1 MLNHYI
7 KSDDTICAIS
17 TGNGAGAIAVIRV
30 SGKDAFAICDQ
41 IFTPYKKNTS
51 LENAPSHTALVGK
64 IMREESMIDEVV
76 CVVFRNPAS
85 FTGENT
91 VEISCH
97 GSLYVQQQIIQLLLQ
112 KGARQAQA
120 GEFTQRAFMHGKM
133 DLTQAEAIADLIA
146 AETAAQHSIALNQ
159 MRGGFASELKNLR
172 QELIDFVALIEL
184 ELDFGEEDVEFADR
198 SKLLYL
204 IDAILLKIN
213 NLSSS
218 FSLGN
223 VIKQGVNVVLAGRPN
238 AGKSTIF
245 NQLLQEERAIVSDIA
260 GTTRDT
266 IEESINIDGI
276 LFRLTDTAG
285 IREATDTIE
294 KIGIERTMQKIQ
306 QAALLV
312 YVLDSAQLS
321 WPEVKEDLQ
330 NLMKE
335 DLPVIVAV
343 NKSDLPSI
351 HRTAILDGLAQ
362 LTGIRILPTSFK
374 QADDF
379 LKLKK
384 EMHQLAVEKMPAQQ
398 SVVVSN
404 IRHYEALQKAA
415 EALYKVIAGIQNGI
429 SNDFTAQDIREA
441 LYYLGSITGE
451 VSNEEVLD
459 SIFTRFCIGK

>member
-30 SGKDAFAICDQ
+30 SGKDAFAICDR
-41 IFTPYKKNTS
+41 IFVPYKKNTS
-51 LENAPSHTALVGK
+51 LENAISHTALVGK
-64 IMREESMIDEVV
+64 IMYENHMVDEVV

-97 GSLYVQQQIIQLLLQ
+97 GSIYIQQQIIQLLL
-112 KGARQAQA
+112 KHGARQAQA

-198 SKLLYL
+198 TKLLQL
-204 IDAILLKIN
+204 IDVILFKIN
-213 NLSSS
+213 NLSNS

-321 WPEVKEDLQ
+321 WSAVQEDLK
-330 NLMKE
+330 NLTKE
-335 DLPVIVAV
+335 NLPVIVAV
-343 NKSDLPSI
+343 NKSDLPS
-351 HRTAILDGLAQ
+351 HFRAEILDGLAKMN
-362 LTGIRILPTSFK
+362 GIHVLSTSFK
-374 QADDF
+374 HADDF
-379 LKLKK
+379 QKLKQA
-384 EMHQLAVEKMPAQQ
+384 MHQLAVEKIPTQQ

-404 IRHYEALQKAA
+404 IRHYEALQKSA
-415 EALYKVIAGIQNGI
+415 EALHKVINGMQNGI

>member
-1 MLNHYI
+1 MLAHYLQ
-7 KSDDTICAIS
+7 SEDTICAIS

-30 SGKDAFAICDQ
+30 SGKNAFEICDK
-41 IFTPYKKNTS
+41 IFRPYKKHIS
-51 LENAPSHTALVGK
+51 LQQADSHTALVGK
-64 IMREESMIDEVV
+64 IMNEQEMVDEVV
-76 CVVFRNPAS
+76 CVLFRNPAS
-85 FTGENT
+85 FTGEDT

-97 GSLYVQQQIIQLLLQ
+97 GSIYVQQQIIQLLL
-112 KGARQAQA
+112 KNGARQAQA

-159 MRGGFASELKNLR
+159 MRGGFATELKNLR

-198 SKLLYL
+198 TKLLKL
-204 IDAILLKIN
+204 IDDIQFKIN

-266 IEESINIDGI
+266 IEETINIDGI

-294 KIGIERTMQKIQ
+294 KIGIERTMQKIS

-312 YVLDSAQLS
+312 YVLDSANLTWLEAQ
-321 WPEVKEDLQ
+321 EDLK

-343 NKSDLPSI
+343 NKSDLPSSS
-351 HRTAILDGLAQ
+351 RDEILSGLSA
-362 LTGIRILPTSFK
+362 LKGITVLQTSFK
-374 QADDF
+374 HAKDF
-379 LKLKK
+379 LTLKDQL
-384 EMHQLAVEKMPAQQ
+384 HQLAVEKMPTQQ
-398 SVVVSN
+398 SVIVSN
-404 IRHYEALQKAA
+404 IRHYEALQKAS
-415 EALYKVIAGIQNGI
+415 EALTKVTQGVGLGI

-451 VSNEEVLD
+451 VSNEDVLD

>member
-1 MLNHYI
+1 MIHHYI
-7 KSDDTICAIS
+7 QSDDTICAVS
-17 TGNGAGAIAVIRV
+17 TGSGVGAIAVIRV
-30 SGKDAFAICDQ
+30 SGKNAFSICDQ
-41 IFTPYKKNTS
+41 IFKPYRKNASLLTS
-51 LENAPSHTALVGK
+51 ESHTALVGK
-64 IMREESMIDEVV
+64 IMNNKEMVDEVV
-76 CVVFRNPAS
+76 CVLFRNPAS
-85 FTGENT
+85 FTGEDT

-97 GSLYVQQQIIQLLLQ
+97 GSLYVQQQIIQLLI
-112 KGARQAQA
+112 KNGARQAQA

-146 AETAAQHSIALNQ
+146 SETAAQHAIALNQ
-159 MRGGFASELKNLR
+159 MRGGFAIELKNLR

-198 SKLLYL
+198 SKLLQL
-204 IDAILLKIN
+204 INVIQLKIN

-218 FSLGN
+218 FALGN
-223 VIKQGVNVVLAGRPN
+223 AIKQGVNVVLAGRPN

-285 IREATDTIE
+285 IREATDAIE

-306 QAALLV
+306 KAALLV
-312 YVLDSAQLS
+312 YVADSSQLTWS
-321 WPEVKEDLQ
+321 ELKEDISKLA
-330 NLMKE
+330 NKG
-335 DLPVIVAV
+335 LPFIIAL
-343 NKSDLPSI
+343 NKSDLPSLSRNKI
-351 HRTAILDGLAQ
+351 VSELTNFPAITLLQ
-362 LTGIRILPTSFK
+362 TSFK
-374 QADDF
+374 HADDF
-379 LKLKK
+379 LLLKK
-384 EMHQLAVEKMPAQQ
+384 QMHQLAIEKMPVQQ
-398 SVVVSN
+398 HIVISN

-415 EALYKVIAGIQNGI
+415 AALHNVTKGIESGI

-451 VSNEEVLD
+451 VNNEEVLD